1 MTNMMIRLLAAAS
14 LSLAAGAT
22 IAAPVRYEL
31 DPGHTHV
38 FFSWTHFGFSHPAG
52 RFDKIE
58 GDFQF
63 DAADPTKSS
72 LQVTI
77 PISSIDTGVA
87 KLDEDLRGAD
97 FFDAA
102 KFPTATF
109 KSTHVRRVGAH
120 GLKVDGT
127 LTIHGVTRPAV
138 LDVAINKIGMH
149 PMAGRAAAGFDA
161 KTTIKRSAF
170 GIGKYVPN
178 VSDEIAISIT
188 TEAMGPKAAAA
199 AAK

>member
-1 MTNMMIRLLAAAS
+1 MTNTMIRLLAAAS
-14 LSLAAGAT
+14 LSAVAGAA
-22 IAAPVRYEL
+22 IAAPVNYEL

-63 DAADPTKSS
+63 DAADPTRSS
-72 LQVTI
+72 ITVTI
-77 PISSIDTGVA
+77 PIDSIDTGVA
-87 KLDEDLRGAD
+87 KLDEDLRGPG

-109 KSTHVRRVGAH
+109 KSTKVQRAGAH
-120 GLKVDGT
+120 GLKVSGILT
-127 LTIHGVTRPAV
+127 LHGISRPVV
-138 LDVAINKIGMH
+138 LDVTINKIGMH

-161 KTTIKRSAF
+161 TAMLKRSNF
-170 GIGKYVPN
+170 GIAKYVPN
-178 VSDEIAISIT
+178 VSDEIMITISSET
-188 TEAMGPKAAAA
+188 LGPKIAAAGM
-199 AAK
+199 K

>member
-1 MTNMMIRLLAAAS
+1 MNNMMIRLIAAAS
-14 LSLAAGAT
+14 LSVVAGASF
-22 IAAPVRYEL
+22 AAPVNYEL

-52 RFDKIE
+52 RFNKIE

-63 DAADPTKSS
+63 DAVDPTKSS
-72 LQVTI
+72 LTVTI

-102 KFPTATF
+102 KFPTAMF
-109 KSTHVRRVGAH
+109 KSTHLRRVGAH
-120 GLKVDGT
+120 GLKVDGI
-127 LTIHGVTRPAV
+127 LTIHGVTKPAV
-138 LDVAINKIGMH
+138 LDVTINKIGMH
-149 PMAGRAAAGFDA
+149 PMAGGPAAGFDA
-161 KTTIKRSAF
+161 MTTIKRSDF
-170 GIGKYVPN
+170 GIAKYVPN

-199 AAK
+199 GTK